1 MPLVA
6 VFMVYFGIFWYIWA
20 HFSANN
26 KQRQSK
32 TIWQNQILDL
42 THVGH

>member
-6 VFMVYFGIFWYIWA
+6 VFMVYFGIFGHI
-20 HFSANN
+20 F
-26 KQRQSK
+26 QQIISK